1 MQRTQLS
8 IEFAGSQL
16 LYVIKSGEHIVS
28 LLCAVDNI
36 GGILLLLTVMA
47 LLLEQIRQ
55 CNFSCTLL
63 WNIMKPSAEH

>member
-28 LLCAVDNI
+28 LLCAVDNTR
-36 GGILLLLTVMA
+36 GILLLLTYGFITGTNKAMQFFLYIA
-47 LLLEQIRQ
+47 MEHNETQ
-55 CNFSCTLL
+55 C
-63 WNIMKPSAEH
+63 